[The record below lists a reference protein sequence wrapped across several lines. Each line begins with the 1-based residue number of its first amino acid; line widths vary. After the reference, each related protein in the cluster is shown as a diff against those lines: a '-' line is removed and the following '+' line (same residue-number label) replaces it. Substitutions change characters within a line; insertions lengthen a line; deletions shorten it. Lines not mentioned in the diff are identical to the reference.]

1 MADEVEVLLHLFEE
15 EREQARQSE
24 NQRATLSNIVILVVG
39 AGLAFVTNRG
49 FGKSTLAISIPMIVL
64 GLYGA
69 LATAKF
75 FERWYRHWRRAYAY
89 REQLFERF
97 PDIDSKL
104 REYND
109 LRLMAGAGTGAD
121 PKSATGRFR
130 TIVERAERSM
140 DGIDVRAGA
149 PQQLSPQHTAPD
161 LSASCGP

>member
-1 MADEVEVLLHLFEE
+1 MADEVDVLLHLFEE

-24 NQRATLSNIVILVVG
+24 NQRATLSNIIILVVG

-49 FGKSTLAISIPMIVL
+49 FGKSTLAISIPMVVL

-89 REQLFERF
+89 REQLFEKF

-104 REYND
+104 RDYDDRATKDRGYKFEEAAEKRFP
-109 LRLMAGAGTGAD
+109 RLSRVKVNRLWVGLHVAIAVGGT
-121 PKSATGRFR
+121 
-130 TIVERAERSM
+130 V
-140 DGIDVRAGA
+140 
-149 PQQLSPQHTAPD
+149 LSVVILVTN
-161 LSASCGP
+161 